1 MTSTTSALR
10 QGTGER
16 QNMTPRRLDA
26 QQVGSIRQIDNIT
39 RQLDGEWAM
48 MGARAPFQQDFGAL
62 RFQLAFAGYAL
73 ALGHFHRL
81 PNAPGVFKPIF
92 ERLIHKFMLPDVWSY
107 WHDVSRGG
115 AHSNAHLGSLKE
127 EWDPIRE
134 DNIMYSAYL
143 QVLTLMFNYLFDD
156 DRYAAPGALKLG
168 VNPFNFGE
176 RYDFTYDQNS
186 LNDHIY
192 WQMVESGYIGV
203 ACEPNCVFQICNQ
216 IPILGF
222 RLSDILHG
230 TDRASEVTQG
240 YLKAWGEFGLLDARD
255 NFTVLLAKDSKT
267 PIGNGADA
275 AWSNSWLAAMMHAWH
290 PELVERVYPTQIKRS
305 LIPGDDGALAIR
317 LWDPVDLRGELQTL
331 DTADFGWAAACASEL
346 GDDETLQGLL
356 AHADR
361 YMNPTWRDGG
371 LYYPRNDARY
381 DEGGILRQVEPITAN
396 ALLPY
401 ARLNVANGL
410 NLFYNQPW
418 GRDHFA
424 EPLITHVSETVDV
437 VEARFENSRTLCFAI
452 EPRADRPGPAELT
465 IANVFSRG
473 RWRLSC
479 DQTLVAIGHG
489 SIDEVRGDVLVRR
502 TEGGFEIRLERARG
516 AQFELDFPSTQA

>member
-1 MTSTTSALR
+1 MPTVSAAVIGQDAR
-10 QGTGER
+10 PDR
-16 QNMTPRRLDA
+16 TPRRLDA

-48 MGARAPFQQDFGAL
+48 MGARAPFQQDFGAF

-92 ERLIHKFMLPDVWSY
+92 ERLIHKMMLPDVWSY
-107 WHDVSRGG
+107 WRDVSRGG
-115 AHSNAHLGSLKE
+115 AHANAHLKGSLKE
-127 EWDPIRE
+127 EWDPIKA

-156 DRYAAPGALKLG
+156 DRYAAPGALKLSI
-168 VNPFNFGE
+168 NPFNFGD
-176 RYDFTYDQNS
+176 RHDFIYDQNS
-186 LNDHIY
+186 LNDHVY

-230 TDRASEVTQG
+230 TDRATEVTEG
-240 YLKAWGEFGLLDARD
+240 YLKAWSDFGLLDERE
-255 NFTVLLAKDSKT
+255 NFMVLLAMDSKT
-267 PIGNGADA
+267 PIGNPGDA
-275 AWSNSWLAAMMHAWH
+275 AWSNAWLAAMMHAWS
-290 PELVERVYPTQIKRS
+290 PALVERVYPTQIKRA
-305 LIPGDDGALAIR
+305 LIPGDDGALGVR
-317 LWDPVDLRGELQTL
+317 LWDPVDVR
-331 DTADFGWAAACASEL
+331 WAAACASEL
-346 GDDETLQGLL
+346 GDAETLHGLL

-381 DEGGILRQVEPITAN
+381 DERGILRQVEPITGN

-424 EPLITHVSETVDV
+424 EPLITHVSETANV
-437 VEARFENSRTLCFAI
+437 VEARFENARTLRFAI
-452 EPRADRPGPAELT
+452 EPRADRPGAVELT
-465 IANVFSRG
+465 LANVFSRG
-473 RWRLSC
+473 PWRLSC
-479 DQTLVAIGHG
+479 DQALVASGHG
-489 SIDEVRGDVLVRR
+489 SVDEVPGDVLVRR
-502 TEGGFEIRLERARG
+502 TAAGFEIRLERARA
-516 AQFELDFPSTQA
+516 AQFELDFPSAQA